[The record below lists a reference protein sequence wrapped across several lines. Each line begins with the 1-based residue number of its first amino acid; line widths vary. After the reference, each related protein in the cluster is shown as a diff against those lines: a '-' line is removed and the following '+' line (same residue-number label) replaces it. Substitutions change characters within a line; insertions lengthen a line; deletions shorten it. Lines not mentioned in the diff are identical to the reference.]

1 MCCREP
7 ATSSTSKRY
16 CFFFFFLGVQTPNK
30 LVACEG
36 SLNWVHVSHP
46 DWLEFGKEMVDG

>member
-16 CFFFFFLGVQTPNK
+16 CFFFFWVVLTPNK
-30 LVACEG
+30 LVECEG